1 MKIEAPP
8 IYTLLVELAGWT
20 FDRTASIPKS
30 QRFTFGQRL
39 DGAALDAVLLS
50 VRARFARADAKAQY
64 LQDLTIKLEEMRV
77 LWRLVHDR
85 KWISQQQL
93 FFANKCI
100 DEAGRMTG
108 GWLKQTAAR
117 AQ

>member
-1 MKIEAPP
+1 
-8 IYTLLVELAGWT
+8 
-20 FDRTASIPKS
+20 
-30 QRFTFGQRL
+30 
-39 DGAALDAVLLS
+39 
-50 VRARFARADAKAQY
+50 
-64 LQDLTIKLEEMRV
+64 